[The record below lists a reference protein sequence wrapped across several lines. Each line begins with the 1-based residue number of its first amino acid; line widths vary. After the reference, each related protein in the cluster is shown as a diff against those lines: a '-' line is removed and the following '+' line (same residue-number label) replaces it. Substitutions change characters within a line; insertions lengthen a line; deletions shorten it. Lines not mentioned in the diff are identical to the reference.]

1 MSGSLLTFILQAV
14 AVSLSGVIA
23 PGPVTAA
30 TLAAGTRRRHAGALI
45 AVGHGI
51 VEFPLMLLIMA
62 GTSTLFASKGVTI
75 GIGLVGGAF
84 LILMGAQMLR
94 GLSKNQDQTGAH
106 AARNPI
112 LTGVI
117 LTGGNPYF
125 LLWWVTVG
133 LALATRA
140 LALGALAFGALA
152 FGLFAIVHWLCD
164 LVWLEAL
171 SLASFKGTRLLG
183 QRSQRV
189 VLAVCSAALILIGL
203 AFILDASKSWAL
215 SRANS
220 Y

>member
-1 MSGSLLTFILQAV
+1 MSGSLIAFILQAA

-30 TLAAGTRRRHAGALI
+30 TLAAGTRWRHAGGLI

-62 GTSTLFASKGVTI
+62 GMSKLFASRGVTI
-75 GIGLVGGAF
+75 GIGLVGGAC

-94 GLSKNQDQTGAH
+94 SLGRNQDQAGAN

-140 LALGALAFGALA
+140 LALGALAFG
-152 FGLFAIVHWLCD
+152 LFAMVHWLCD

-183 QRSQRV
+183 QRSQKV
-189 VLAVCSAALILIGL
+189 VLAVCSIAIILIGL
-203 AFILDASKSWAL
+203 AFIFDAGKSWAL
-215 SRANS
+215 PRANS
-220 Y
+220 

>member
-1 MSGSLLTFILQAV
+1 MSGSLITFILQAV

-30 TLAAGTRRRHAGALI
+30 TLAAGTRWRHAGALV

-84 LILMGAQMLR
+84 LILMGSQMLR
-94 GLSKNQDQTGAH
+94 SLGKNQDQTGIK

-117 LTGGNPYF
+117 LTVGNPYF

-140 LALGALAFGALA
+140 LALGALAFG
-152 FGLFAIVHWLCD
+152 LFAIVHWLCD
-164 LVWLEAL
+164 LVWLETL

-183 QRSQRV
+183 QRSQKV

-203 AFILDASKSWAL
+203 AFIFDAGKNWAL
-215 SRANS
+215 SRFS
-220 Y
+220 S

>member
-1 MSGSLLTFILQAV
+1 MSGSLITFILQAA

-30 TLAAGTRRRHAGALI
+30 TLAAGTRWRHAGALV

-84 LILMGAQMLR
+84 LILMGSQMLR
-94 GLSKNQDQTGAH
+94 SLGKNQDQTGIK

-117 LTGGNPYF
+117 LTVGNPYF

-140 LALGALAFGALA
+140 LALGALA

-183 QRSQRV
+183 QRSQKV

-203 AFILDASKSWAL
+203 AFIFDAGKSWAL
-215 SRANS
+215 SRFS
-220 Y
+220 S

>member
-1 MSGSLLTFILQAV
+1 MSGSLITFILQAV

-30 TLAAGTRRRHAGALI
+30 TLAAGTRWRHAGALV

-84 LILMGAQMLR
+84 LILMGWQMLR
-94 GLSKNQDQTGAH
+94 SLGKNQDQTGIK

-117 LTGGNPYF
+117 LTVGNPYF

-140 LALGALAFGALA
+140 LALGALAFGM
-152 FGLFAIVHWLCD
+152 FAIVHWLCD

-171 SLASFKGTRLLG
+171 SLATFRGTRLLG
-183 QRSQRV
+183 ARWHKA
-189 VLAVCSAALILIGL
+189 VLGLSAAAILFFAARFVYDAGALLL
-203 AFILDASKSWAL
+203 AKV
-215 SRANS
+215 RG
-220 Y
+220 

>member
-1 MSGSLLTFILQAV
+1 MSGSLITFILQAV

-30 TLAAGTRRRHAGALI
+30 TLAAGTRWRHAGALV

-84 LILMGAQMLR
+84 LILMGSQMLR
-94 GLSKNQDQTGAH
+94 SLGKNQDQTGIK

-117 LTGGNPYF
+117 LTVGNPYF

-140 LALGALAFGALA
+140 LALGALA

-183 QRSQRV
+183 QRSQKV
-189 VLAVCSAALILIGL
+189 VLAVCSVALILIGL
-203 AFILDASKSWAL
+203 AFIFDAGKSWAL
-215 SRANS
+215 SRFNS
-220 Y
+220 

>member
-1 MSGSLLTFILQAV
+1 MSGSLITFILQAV

-30 TLAAGTRRRHAGALI
+30 TLAAGTRWRHAGALV

-84 LILMGAQMLR
+84 LILMGSQMLR
-94 GLSKNQDQTGAH
+94 SLGKNQDQTGIK

-117 LTGGNPYF
+117 LTVGNPYF

-140 LALGALAFGALA
+140 LALGALAFGM
-152 FGLFAIVHWLCD
+152 FAIVHWLCD

-183 QRSQRV
+183 QRSQKV

-203 AFILDASKSWAL
+203 AFIFDAGKSWAL
-215 SRANS
+215 SRFS
-220 Y
+220 S